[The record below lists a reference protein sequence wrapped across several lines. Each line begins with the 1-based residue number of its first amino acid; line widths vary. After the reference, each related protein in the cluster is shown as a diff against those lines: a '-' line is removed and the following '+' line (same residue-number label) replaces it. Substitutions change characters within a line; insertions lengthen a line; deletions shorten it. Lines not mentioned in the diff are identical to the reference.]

1 MLAMNSNL
9 RIAQTTEGDITTLA
23 VSGELD
29 EASCPALADCL
40 ARHCRPGAR
49 IVLDLR
55 PLNFM
60 DCAGIELIHGAYVR
74 SSLEGWAFAVMTAG
88 ERYIARRIAA

>member
-1 MLAMNSNL
+1 MRTNL
-9 RIAQTTEGDITTLA
+9 RIDETTEGDITTLA

-29 EASCPALADCL
+29 EGSCGRLADCL
-40 ARHCRPGAR
+40 AGHCRPGAR

-60 DCAGIELIHGAYVR
+60 DGAGLELLHGAYVR
-74 SSLEGWAFAVMTAG
+74 SSLEGWTFAVMTTG
-88 ERYIARRIAA
+88 ERYIARRRLAA

>member
-1 MLAMNSNL
+1 MHMNSNL
-9 RIAQTTEGDITTLA
+9 RIDETTEGDLTTLA
-23 VSGELD
+23 VGGELD
-29 EASCPALADCL
+29 EGGCVRLADRL

-60 DCAGIELIHGAYVR
+60 DGAGMELIHDAYVR
-74 SSLEGWAFAVMTAG
+74 STLEGWTFAVMTTG
-88 ERYIARRIAA
+88 ERYIARRLAA